1 MAIEIKQEIIA
12 LLKGNQV
19 EWYPSAGSDLQN
31 IRSAYR
37 SRRELSPRPNVFIHT
52 DWWYAEDSRDDFADE
67 IKDCDIV
74 LLKKKEL
81 PRLTVNSHQF
91 CVFAQEDAQNAGR
104 CVEYKGIITKDSGHV
119 EYFTLI
125 KIAIENE
132 QFAAEFLLQN
142 RICLEALIHKNC
154 GWGCGGGAT
163 IPGTWMRGV
172 LSRLQTKF
180 FITDWH
186 GMNGARSGRRCW
198 IEGDVPGRSEAA
210 RVFPIIGESVGER
223 LSYWDL
229 WEECWEFGSPHGA
242 VKCFA
247 VVPYENEES
256 LKKSLPR
263 IDAMI
268 KGQINHV

>member
-1 MAIEIKQEIIA
+1 MATETNQELTA
-12 LLKGNQV
+12 LLKGGPV

-37 SRRELSPRPNVFIHT
+37 PRRGKSPRPNVLIHT
-52 DWWYAEDSRDDFADE
+52 DWWYAEGLRDDFAEE
-67 IKDCDIV
+67 IKDYDLILRKV
-74 LLKKKEL
+74 KEL
-81 PRLTVNSHQF
+81 PRLPATSHRF
-91 CVFAQEDAQNAGR
+91 CVFAQEDALNAGR
-104 CVEYKGIITKDSGHV
+104 CVVYEGVITKDGGHV
-119 EYFTLI
+119 DHFTLI

-132 QFAAEFLLQN
+132 QFAAESLLPN

-172 LSRLQTKF
+172 LSRLQTKY
-180 FITDWH
+180 FITDWR
-186 GMNGARSGRRCW
+186 GMNGARSGRACW
-198 IEGDVPGRSEAA
+198 IEGEVPGRSDAA
-210 RVFPIIGESVGER
+210 RVFPILGESAGER

-247 VVPYENEES
+247 VVTYETEEA
-256 LKKSLPR
+256 LRKSIPE
-263 IDAMI
+263 IKAMM
-268 KGQINHV
+268 KGPING